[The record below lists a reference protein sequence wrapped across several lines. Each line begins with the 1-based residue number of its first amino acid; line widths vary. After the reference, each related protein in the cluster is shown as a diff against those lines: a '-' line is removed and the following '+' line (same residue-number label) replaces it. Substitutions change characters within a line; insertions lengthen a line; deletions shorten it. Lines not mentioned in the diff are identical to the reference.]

1 MKKDLDLYKKYLEMH
16 EQKLANGGQAFK
28 SQNVGQN
35 PFQFLNS
42 YDQSQGVNIPVM
54 SVGPNAQPQS
64 PSGSSSPNP
73 LAGIKSLLPSAG
85 SLPGVGGSAAGDA
98 TFAGP
103 DMGASSLDSL
113 TQVAAY
119 DGGLIHNMA
128 DGGKVQSN
136 DSFLSD
142 LQDKL
147 RQVFSS
153 PPQIPKSSPTLE
165 DKYKKVRDQNTDIS
179 SGKKSVVDEEVYFD
193 GGISGSTHKA
203 QYDDGGE
210 VQSSGPSLAE
220 QYQKMYPGLSS
231 NQIAAKISSL
241 PAAAQQSTTSQAIY
255 NQKMS
260 NGGKVEHDRKNLLEL
275 KDAFDKF
282 LDEESKEKYAN
293 GGKVGSG
300 ERFAKLENKL
310 SHQKGVTDPGALAA
324 SIGRKKYGTKKMNKM
339 AQAHMAD
346 GGEVDFNP
354 SDHKAIVI
362 IDPYQPVPSPT
373 PVQDPNKKE
382 LGDYFADG
390 GKATLDDNSDA
401 SIAAKAQKY
410 GWSDAEVNRIKSM
423 RDSAPPELDQSQQMQ
438 QNQPVQP
445 IGNPVV
451 DPSKAQQ
458 IAQAFMAKGG
468 MVQHF
473 DGSDGSVV
481 LPEQDPVLPDLS
493 PEEIASREEELKQLK
508 SKGAEQVPVQGEEQ
522 NITGALPSK
531 ESDVEE
537 SEDPSDKELEE
548 EMANEDFK
556 AGEDGDDSDELVNN
570 SDEKND
576 EDQTQEERKL
586 QGMSD
591 DSDQSSK
598 DQAAGLQV
606 SPDIQKVVDSQ
617 KSGSD
622 DLKAAQKQRDMA
634 IANQQMAKGA
644 ALLGAGIAGRGGS
657 KVDPSLALKVIG
669 EGDQYVNLPVQKYQ
683 EQIANQQNDPNSPM
697 SKMSRQ
703 YFQSKGFQVPDS
715 ASASDLKMIAPNYQK
730 DLGYQTALQKVL
742 SQNASREKI
751 AKNNLQGRKDIATS
765 NQNARMEQQK
775 LANQGKIAA
784 AKTSQDNKSAATEQ
798 KAEQAMTNARSKPA
812 LAMAQRNLVSIA
824 NMQKMFEDYG
834 NPDKWTPAQV
844 GAWNTEKAKVAQGGS
859 PTEGMINELSNP
871 TYGNQMAKLIQK
883 FTSTPTGAGQGKFID
898 QDRKYIDGLHD
909 VSQNVIKGNVG
920 DVLKSYQNG
929 LSPDAY
935 KNAVY
940 RHSDA
945 LGLYNQNQE
954 KGIAAVMAA
963 KGLARQDA
971 IKALVQQGVLKD
983 VNY

>member
-16 EQKLANGGQAFK
+16 EQKLADGGQAFK

-54 SVGPNAQPQS
+54 SIGPNAQPQS

-73 LAGIKSLLPSAG
+73 LAGMKSLLPSAG

-113 TQVAAY
+113 ATLAAY

-128 DGGKVQSN
+128 DGGKVQSD

-153 PPQIPKSSPTLE
+153 PPLAPKPDPTLE

-179 SGKKSVVDEEVYFD
+179 SGKKSAVDEEIYFE

-203 QYDDGGE
+203 QYSD
-210 VQSSGPSLAE
+210 
-220 QYQKMYPGLSS
+220 
-231 NQIAAKISSL
+231 
-241 PAAAQQSTTSQAIY
+241 
-255 NQKMS
+255 
-260 NGGKVEHDRKNLLEL
+260 GGKVEHDRKNLLEL
-275 KDAFDKF
+275 KAAFDKF
-282 LDEESKEKYAN
+282 LGEESKEKYAD

-324 SIGRKKYGTKKMNKM
+324 SIGRKKYGAKKMNKM

-346 GGEVDFNP
+346 GGEVESNP

-382 LGDYFADG
+382 LGNYFADG
-390 GKATLDDNSDA
+390 GISQSNKPSFQSVKKMYPGLEDDAIQKIVDSSDDTQTPVQKAP
-401 SIAAKAQKY
+401 IPMPAQMSPV
-410 GWSDAEVNRIKSM
+410 GQN
-423 RDSAPPELDQSQQMQ
+423 APVSGGDLAQNINDQVAQMQ
-438 QNQPVQP
+438 VGQSPQGYADGGDVQ
-445 IGNPVV
+445 
-451 DPSKAQQ
+451 
-458 IAQAFMAKGG
+458 
-468 MVQHF
+468 
-473 DGSDGSVV
+473 
-481 LPEQDPVLPDLS
+481 QDPVMPDLT
-493 PEEIASREEELKQLK
+493 PEEIAAREDELKQLQ
-508 SKGAEQVPVQGEEQ
+508 SQGSEQVPVQGEEQ
-522 NITGALPSK
+522 DITGALPSK

-537 SEDPSDKELEE
+537 SEDPNDKQLEE
-548 EMANEDFK
+548 EMANDDFK
-556 AGEDGDDSDELVNN
+556 AGESGDDSDELANN
-570 SDEKND
+570 SDEKD
-576 EDQTQEERKL
+576 EEDQTPEERQL
-586 QGMSD
+586 QGMTD

-606 SPDIQKVVDSQ
+606 NPDMQKAIDSQ
-617 KSGSD
+617 NSQSN
-622 DLKAAQKQRDMA
+622 DLKNAQKQRDMA

-669 EGDQYVNLPVQKYQ
+669 EGDQYVNLPVQKYE

-697 SKMSRQ
+697 SKITRD
-703 YFQSKGFQVPDS
+703 YFTAKGIQVPPS
-715 ASASDLKMIAPNYQK
+715 ASYSDLSKIAPFIK
-730 DLGYQTALQKVL
+730 SDQTLQMGIKKVL
-742 SQNASREKI
+742 LQQAGANQRNA
-751 AKNNLQGRKDIATS
+751 LS
-765 NQNARMEQQK
+765 NQTKGEQGDLNRKSRMEQQK
-775 LANQGKIAA
+775 LANQGKLAA

-798 KAEQAMTNARSKPA
+798 KAEQFVTNARSKPA
-812 LAMAQRNLVSIA
+812 VAMAQKNLIYLA
-824 NMQKMFEDYG
+824 NMKKMIEDYG
-834 NPDKWTPAQV
+834 DPNTWTPSQV
-844 GAWNTEKAKVAQGGS
+844 AAWNTEKAKVAQGGT
-859 PTEGMINELSNP
+859 PTEGMIHELSNP
-871 TYGNQMAKLIQK
+871 TYGSQMAGLVQK
-883 FTSTPTGAGQGKFID
+883 FTATPTGAGQGKFIA
-898 QDRKYIDGLHD
+898 QDRKYVDGLND
-909 VSQNVIKGNVG
+909 VAQNVIKGNVG
-920 DVLKSYQNG
+920 DVAKSFQSG
-929 LSPDAY
+929 LTPDAY
-935 KNAVY
+935 KNLVY

-945 LGLYNQNQE
+945 LGLFNQNQE

-971 IKALVQQGVLKD
+971 IKALIQQGVLKD